1 MMLKKGL
8 LGLGLLLMLAFSFV
22 IPAFAST
29 VSEGQSVKAEG
40 TIQSVDTLTGSFAV
54 LTEDG
59 TVVMV
64 YAPEGFDLNLLVV
77 GDSVEAKGVLGSDG
91 LFAAVEIE
99 LQDGT
104 EFDVEDIE
112 DVDEV
117 EDAEE
122 TEIEDETETEIED
135 EDDDLDDDEDE
146 GEDEGEDDDD
156 SGSDSEDDDEDDGED
171 SGESESDGGSESGGE
186 SAED

>member
-1 MMLKKGL
+1 MLKKGL
-8 LGLGLLLMLAFSFV
+8 LGLELLLMLAFSFV

-29 VSEGQSVKAEG
+29 VSEGQNVKAEG
-40 TIQSVDTLTGSFAV
+40 TIQSVDTLTGSFTV

-59 TVVMV
+59 TVVTV

-77 GDSVEAKGVLGSDG
+77 GDIVEAKGVVGPDG
-91 LFAAVEIE
+91 LFASTEIE

-122 TEIEDETETEIED
+122 TEIEDEDQDEDENEVENED
-135 EDDDLDDDEDE
+135 EDNDE
-146 GEDEGEDDDD
+146 GETEVE
-156 SGSDSEDDDEDDGED
+156 DSEESGDGEHDED
-171 SGESESDGGSESGGE
+171 SGQSESDGGSESSGE
-186 SAED
+186 SGED